1 MSWPRNSGLPD
12 DASTSGALS
21 SRRLNLAKKRRAR
34 VYPCIS
40 PAKRNPS
47 AKALARREG
56 DGGGFFEGCLAK
68 SRGSTPAQ
76 QQLWREDIYEH
87 IQELMP
93 LQGRLSMGHLVR
105 LGRGSGK
112 GFSRALA

>member
-12 DASTSGALS
+12 DACTSGALS

-68 SRGSTPAQ
+68 SRGSQPPEERALRGGTYANKEQ
-76 QQLWREDIYEH
+76 ARR
-87 IQELMP
+87 
-93 LQGRLSMGHLVR
+93 LQGRLS
-105 LGRGSGK
+105 
-112 GFSRALA
+112 